1 MVAPQTRTYCE
12 NQMTQTLA
20 KSLALIAVF
29 LLLAGRCHAARG
41 GAVVMTL
48 NAGPISLDPAV
59 ITDYESAKITNA
71 IFEGLVRYANQTSEI
86 EPCLATS
93 WETSRDGRVWTFH
106 LRRGVLFHD
115 GTTLDA
121 DAVVFSF
128 ARQIDRD
135 HAFFSGKAKYAR
147 FALEQ
152 IEDMQAVDAHTVV
165 IRLRKPYA
173 PFLANLAMPM
183 AAPIVSPS
191 AVRRH
196 GPDFEWHPV
205 GTGPFLLKSPDADAE
220 KAEYVLEG
228 NARYW
233 AGAPEVSRLEF
244 RVIRSTTLRF
254 EEFQRGATHV
264 IDNLKPSDIPK
275 IRQLPGAVL
284 IRRPGMNV
292 AYLAMNTRRGPFDNV
307 LVRRAV
313 NHAINK
319 ASLIRFVYQGSAAPA
334 ATPVPP
340 TIWGHNGKIV
350 DYDYDPAR
358 ARELLAQAG
367 WPGGFDTNIH
377 VMTTPRPYMP
387 DPLEVARIIQQNL
400 AVLGIRAAIIS
411 YPWREFLERVD
422 NGEHD
427 MCLLGWVGDNGDP
440 DNFLYVLLDADN
452 ISKPTAMNRAFFDN
466 AEVHGLLLRAQET
479 SDVGERTRLYER
491 AQEVIRDQAPWV
503 PLAHAEQH
511 IAHSSRVAG
520 LVYNVNGSYYYH
532 NLKMAED

>member
-1 MVAPQTRTYCE
+1 MAQ
-12 NQMTQTLA
+12 LLG
-20 KSLALIAVF
+20 KSLALLAVF
-29 LLLAGRCHAARG
+29 LLLAGRCPAAHQDSI
-41 GAVVMTL
+41 VMTL
-48 NAGPISLDPAV
+48 NADPISLDPAV

-86 EPCLATS
+86 EPCLATG
-93 WETSRDGRVWTFH
+93 WETSQDGLVWTFH
-106 LRRGVLFHD
+106 LRRDVLFHD
-115 GTTLDA
+115 GTSFDA
-121 DAVVFSF
+121 DSVVFSF
-128 ARQIDRD
+128 ARQIDRT
-135 HAFFSGKAKYAR
+135 HAFFNDKAKYAR

-165 IRLRKPYA
+165 IRLKKPYA

-183 AAPIVSPS
+183 AAPIVSPA
-191 AVRRH
+191 AVRLH
-196 GPDFEWHPV
+196 GGLFEWNPV
-205 GTGPFLLKSPDADAE
+205 GTGPFLLRSPAAAGE
-220 KAEYVLEG
+220 GAEYVLEG
-228 NARYW
+228 NTRYW
-233 AGAPEVSRLEF
+233 GGAPGVSRLHF
-244 RVIRSTTLRF
+244 RTIRSTTLRF

-275 IRQLPGAVL
+275 IRQLPGVVL
-284 IRRPGMNV
+284 LRRPGMNV
-292 AYLAMNTRRGPFDNV
+292 AYLAMNTRRRPFDNV

-319 ASLIRFVYQGSAAPA
+319 ARLIRFVYQGSAAPA

-340 TIWGHNGKIV
+340 TVWGHNGKIV

-358 ARELLAQAG
+358 ARELLSQAG
-367 WPGGFDTNIH
+367 WPYGFDTNIH

-440 DNFLYVLLDADN
+440 DNFLYVLLDEDN
-452 ISKPTAMNRAFFDN
+452 ISKPTAMNRAFFNN
-466 AEVHGLLLRAQET
+466 AEVHGLLLTAQET
-479 SDVGERTRLYER
+479 SDVRERARLYEK
-491 AQEVIRDQAPWV
+491 AQEIIRDQAPWV

-511 IAHSSRVAG
+511 IAYSSRISG
-520 LVYNVNGSYYYH
+520 LAYNVNGSYYYH
-532 NLKMAED
+532 ELKIADD